1 MQKISDGRPSDAGK
15 PFAFVRRE
23 ARTCSKV
30 GGPCGRRPDTEQS
43 SASGPCVALDLIA
56 LKHPSISVLNCETV
70 QSDNHN
76 LDCVC
81 LRADARKRG
90 RFCVGLVTGLR
101 YLSQPRAFLLHFW
114 HRFQSTLCRLTYD
127 SSCADQSSIIV
138 TFERLLPSSSRSR
151 YGCFEEDDT
160 KRRKKDEELQDV
172 QPHEH

>member
-81 LRADARKRG
+81 LRVDARKRG
-90 RFCVGLVTGLR
+90 RFCVGHVTQGLAGQCCISRCLRPQARGLR
-101 YLSQPRAFLLHFW
+101 YTELVSVIRGLWAQPYGGCRAVGSAL
-114 HRFQSTLCRLTYD
+114 RGAS
-127 SSCADQSSIIV
+127 A
-138 TFERLLPSSSRSR
+138 
-151 YGCFEEDDT
+151 
-160 KRRKKDEELQDV
+160 
-172 QPHEH
+172 